1 MVRSFASNVCR
12 VALCWTMLPSDVFL
26 LFDLSNSVSY
36 KLLPFLLITSSLVQI
51 SSKLFERFPMN
62 WQPCDQQS
70 VPIDVQKSLPLKS
83 LILLLAGHLLYH
95 QRVSPVGKLLSNI
108 HLCQRC
114 QIHAVQSCVFSDW
127 RWTNP
132 LVYYIYS
139 FWQRG

>member
-70 VPIDVQKSLPLKS
+70 VLIDV
-83 LILLLAGHLLYH
+83 
-95 QRVSPVGKLLSNI
+95 
-108 HLCQRC
+108 
-114 QIHAVQSCVFSDW
+114 
-127 RWTNP
+127 
-132 LVYYIYS
+132 
-139 FWQRG
+139 